1 MESEI
6 KKELRHINICRAILS
21 LMVGLL
27 ILKFYLLFKTPFSLA
42 ENYPVLIESLFQGIV
57 CGGLLISATKLYIE
71 EKQKLKECLLI
82 KKSGF

>member
-27 ILKFYLLFKTPFSLA
+27 ILKFYFLFKTPFSLA
-42 ENYPVLIESLFQGIV
+42 ENHSVIIESLIQSIV
-57 CGGLLISATKLYIE
+57 CGGLLVSATKLHSE
-71 EKQKLKECLLI
+71 EKEKLKDYLLI